1 MRHLFAVSRL
11 IIAGFLLLIHA
22 PAFAADEAQGT
33 VLITGSNRG
42 IVIEFTRQYAEA
54 GWQVIATCRNPAGAD
69 DLNALAKGNPLI
81 LVEQL
86 DVTNQESIT
95 ALAEKYAEQ
104 PLELLINNAAL
115 LGPRGDQAFNNQDFE
130 LAAMQYEVNAL
141 GPLRVTQAFINN
153 VRAAGP
159 GKVIILGSA
168 AGSNGYL
175 KPPADFYSYRSSKA
189 ALHFL
194 AHNMALELVSDGVV
208 VGLINPGL
216 VDTRGLADIGPDDPV
231 PDDYAQIVKLIR
243 AGVIE
248 LTPPKDAVSAM
259 RQLIDSLSMEQSGV
273 FVNFNG
279 QVIPW

>member
-22 PAFAADEAQGT
+22 PAFAADEAQRT

-42 IVIEFTRQYAEA
+42 IGLEFTRQYAEA

-69 DLNALAKGNPLI
+69 DLNALAEGNPLI

-86 DVTNQESIT
+86 DVTNQESIA

-104 PLELLINNAAL
+104 PLGLLINNAAL

-141 GPLRVTQAFINN
+141 GPLRVTQAFIDN

-194 AHNMALELVSDGVV
+194 AHNMALELAPDGVV

-216 VDTRGLADIGPDDPV
+216 VDTRGLSDIGPDDPV

-248 LTPPKDAVSAM
+248 LSPPEDAVNAM

-273 FVNFNG
+273 FLNFNG
-279 QVIPW
+279 QVMPW

>member
-11 IIAGFLLLIHA
+11 IIAGFLLLTHA
-22 PAFAADEAQGT
+22 PVFAADEAQRT

-42 IVIEFTRQYAEA
+42 IGLEFVHQYAA
-54 GWQVIATCRNPAGAD
+54 ADWRVIATCRSPAKATDLQSIAD
-69 DLNALAKGNPLI
+69 EYSNVV
-81 LVEQL
+81 VEQL
-86 DVTNQESIT
+86 DVIDAESIA
-95 ALAEKYAEQ
+95 ALAALYTDQ
-104 PLELLINNAAL
+104 PVDLLINNAAL
-115 LGPRGDQAFNNQDFE
+115 LGSRAEQAFDNQDFE

-194 AHNMALELVSDGVV
+194 AHNMALELAPDGVV

-216 VDTRGLADIGPDDPV
+216 VDTRGLSDIGPDDPV

-243 AGVIE
+243 AGVIQ
-248 LTPPKDAVSAM
+248 LTPPEQSVAAM
-259 RQLIDSLSMEQSGV
+259 IELIDSLTAEQSGV
-273 FVNFNG
+273 FLNFDG
-279 QVIPW
+279 QVMPW